1 MGSILQ
7 PKKNENRKCA
17 DEGLFVHAVI
27 KKRLL

>member
-7 PKKNENRKCA
+7 LKKNENRKCA